1 MDERFYILINVCS
14 VVGSYHVYCINAVFI
29 LVFVILGGLICILGY
44 RCKKEREISC
54 RIEKDL
60 QVHELY
66 DESFKSLLDTIT
78 KKQHEYHNHIQAIL
92 SMHYSI
98 HTYEELVQE
107 QNKYCESLAEDT
119 RYFHLLNGNWPVLM
133 GFLYSKFIEADKM
146 GIEVKYSI
154 KIRGRVYTI
163 PEFVMVE
170 VLGILLD
177 NAIEAVEGIEHP
189 VIYVNIE
196 DQEKFVIEIGN
207 PAENISY
214 KKMSQFFEKGYTS
227 KVGHPGLG
235 LCKLVE
241 YGQRYGFERKVLKM
255 MYEGREC
262 FVVRLRI

>member
-1 MDERFYILINVCS
+1 MDERFYILTNVCS
-14 VVGSYHVYCINAVFI
+14 MLVRYSVCHFNIILI
-29 LVFVILGGLICILGY
+29 LVLVIFGGLVCVLGY
-44 RCKKEREISC
+44 RYKKEREISC

-98 HTYEELVQE
+98 HTYEELVRE

-119 RYFHLLNGNWPVLM
+119 RYFHLLTGNWPVLM
-133 GFLYSKFIEADKM
+133 GFLYSKFMEADKR
-146 GIEVKYSI
+146 GVEVRYSI
-154 KIRGRVYTI
+154 KIRGRIYTI

-177 NAIEAVEGIEHP
+177 NAIEAVEETEFP
-189 VIYVNIE
+189 VIYVRIVEE
-196 DQEKFVIEIGN
+196 DKFVIEIGN
-207 PAENISY
+207 PAEDISY
-214 KKMSQFFEKGYTS
+214 KRMGQFFEKGYTS
-227 KVGHPGLG
+227 KIGHPGLG

-241 YGQRYGFERKVLKM
+241 YGQRYGFERKVLKI

-262 FVVRLRI
+262 FAVRLRI

>member
-1 MDERFYILINVCS
+1 MDESFDILMNVCGAA
-14 VVGSYHVYCINAVFI
+14 GSYHVCDVNAVCI
-29 LVFVILGGLICILGY
+29 LVLVIFGGLICILGY

-66 DESFKSLLDTIT
+66 DESFKSLLDTIS

-107 QNKYCESLAEDT
+107 QNKYCESLVEDT
-119 RYFHLLNGNWPVLM
+119 RYFHLLKGNWPVLM
-133 GFLYSKFIEADKM
+133 GFLYSKFMEADKM
-146 GIEVKYSI
+146 GIEVRYSI
-154 KIRGRVYTI
+154 KIRGRIYTI

-177 NAIEAVEGIEHP
+177 NAIEAVEEMEHP
-189 VIYVNIE
+189 VVYVNIE
-196 DQEKFVIEIGN
+196 DEEKFVIEIGN
-207 PAENISY
+207 PAEDISY
-214 KKMSQFFEKGYTS
+214 KKMSQFFEKGYTN

-241 YGQRYGFERKVLKM
+241 YGQRYGFERKVLQM
-255 MYEGREC
+255 VYEGRKC
-262 FVVRLRI
+262 FVIRLKI

>member
-1 MDERFYILINVCS
+1 MDERFDVLINVCNAADGYHFS
-14 VVGSYHVYCINAVFI
+14 GIDVGCILI
-29 LVFVILGGLICILGY
+29 LVIFGGLICILGY

-66 DESFKSLLDTIT
+66 DESFKSLLDTMF

-98 HTYEELVQE
+98 HTYEDLVRE
-107 QNKYCESLAEDT
+107 QNKYCESLVEDT
-119 RYFHLLNGNWPVLM
+119 KYFHLLKGNWPVLM
-133 GFLYSKFIEADKM
+133 GFLYSKFMEADKR
-146 GIEVKYSI
+146 GVEVRYSI
-154 KIRGRVYTI
+154 RIRGRIYTI

-177 NAIEAVEGIEHP
+177 NAIEAVEGTEDPVVYVRIEE
-189 VIYVNIE
+189 E
-196 DQEKFVIEIGN
+196 DKFVVEIGN
-207 PAENISY
+207 PAEDISY
-214 KKMSQFFEKGYTS
+214 KKMAQFFEKGYTS

-241 YGQRYGFERKVLKM
+241 YGQRYGFERNALQM
-255 MYEGREC
+255 TFEDREC
-262 FVVRLRI
+262 FAIRLKI